1 MYWSTQYP
9 LKPMPKLPVLAP
21 QKLARALEKAGFELI
36 RVRGSHYYYYN
47 QRTEKIAVVP
57 FHSKDLRKGTLHAIL
72 NDADISLE
80 ELLDLL

>member
-1 MYWSTQYP
+1 
-9 LKPMPKLPVLAP
+9 MPKLPVVTP
-21 QKLARALEKAGFELI
+21 QKLAKALEKSGFELI
-36 RVRGSHYYYYN
+36 RVKGSHYYYYN
-47 QRTEKIAVVP
+47 PRTEKIAVVP